1 MNMENSLWEN
11 IEEASGSVPLP
22 NEINWNFGD
31 GPLWEEPQKETLWE
45 EGVAFREQSIED
57 YVHRESLEES

>member
-31 GPLWEEPQKETLWE
+31 GPLWEE
-45 EGVAFREQSIED
+45 GVAFREQCIED

>member
-1 MNMENSLWEN
+1 MENSLWEN

-31 GPLWEEPQKETLWE
+31 GPLWEE
-45 EGVAFREQSIED
+45 GVAFREQCIED